1 MKIHI
6 RVIRWDQGREIDM
19 SGIADLETLLREMRP
34 DLRPGNYVYCR
45 VPADDTG
52 WLSLNPLGV
61 FREDEG
67 MTLILDKADADKA
80 ELAYGPVMRCITL
93 TVHSALE
100 AVGLTAAVA
109 VALTRHGISA
119 NVVAAYHHDHIF
131 VPADDAE
138 RALAALAEATPVLT

>member
-1 MKIHI
+1 MTGIS
-6 RVIRWDQGREIDM
+6 DID
-19 SGIADLETLLREMRP
+19 ILLAAMRP
-34 DLRPGNYVYCR
+34 ALQPGEYVFCTVAER
-45 VPADDTG
+45 DAELLP
-52 WLSLNPLGV
+52 LSSLLAT

-67 MTLILDKADADKA
+67 MTLILERAAADKA
-80 ELAYGPVMRCITL
+80 GLTYGPVMRCITL

-131 VPADDAE
+131 VPAQDAE
-138 RALAALAEATPVLT
+138 RALVALAEAAPV

>member
-1 MKIHI
+1 
-6 RVIRWDQGREIDM
+6 M
-19 SGIADLETLLREMRP
+19 SGITDLETLLHEMRP
-34 DLRPGNYVYCR
+34 DLRPGDYVYCS
-45 VPADDTG
+45 VPAEDAS
-52 WLSLNPLGV
+52 WLSLEPIGF

-80 ELAYGPVMRCITL
+80 GLAYGPVMRCITL

-138 RALAALAEATPVLT
+138 RAIAALAEAAPVIT

>member
-1 MKIHI
+1 MT
-6 RVIRWDQGREIDM
+6 
-19 SGIADLETLLREMRP
+19 GIVDLDVLLREMRP
-34 DLRPGNYVYCR
+34 DLRPDEYVYCS
-45 VPADDTG
+45 VPTG
-52 WLSLNPLGV
+52 DVAWLSLSPLGF

-67 MTLILDKADADKA
+67 LTLILERETADKA
-80 ELAYGPVMRCITL
+80 RLTYGPVMRCITL

-109 VALTRHGISA
+109 VALTRRGISA

-131 VPADDAE
+131 VPAKDAE

>member
-1 MKIHI
+1 
-6 RVIRWDQGREIDM
+6 M
-19 SGIADLETLLREMRP
+19 SGITDLETLLREMRP
-34 DLRPGNYVYCR
+34 DLRPGDYVYCNA
-45 VPADDTG
+45 PEEDAS
-52 WLSLNPLGV
+52 WLSLKPLGF
-61 FREDEG
+61 FREEEG
-67 MTLILDKADADKA
+67 ITLILDKADADKA
-80 ELAYGPVMRCITL
+80 GLAYGPVMRCITL

>member
-1 MKIHI
+1 MT
-6 RVIRWDQGREIDM
+6 
-19 SGIADLETLLREMRP
+19 GITDLEVLLREMRP
-34 DLRPGNYVYCR
+34 NLRPDEYVYCS
-45 VPADDTG
+45 VPAGDVS
-52 WLSLNPLGV
+52 WLSLSPLGY

-67 MTLILDKADADKA
+67 QTLILEREAADKA
-80 ELAYGPVMRCITL
+80 GLTYGPVMRCITL

-131 VPADDAE
+131 VPAQDAE
-138 RALAALAEATPVLT
+138 RALAALAEATPI

>member
-1 MKIHI
+1 M
-6 RVIRWDQGREIDM
+6 EM
-19 SGIADLETLLREMRP
+19 EMTGITDLGTLLREMQP
-34 DLRPGNYVYCR
+34 DLRPGDYVYCS
-45 VPADDTG
+45 VPAQENG
-52 WLSLNPLGV
+52 WWSLEPIGF

-67 MTLILDKADADKA
+67 LTLIVEKTAADKA
-80 ELAYGPVMRCITL
+80 GLAYGPVMRCITL

-131 VPADDAE
+131 VPSKDAE
-138 RALAALAEATPVLT
+138 RALAALVEAAPVLT

>member
-1 MKIHI
+1 
-6 RVIRWDQGREIDM
+6 M
-19 SGIADLETLLREMRP
+19 SGITDLETLLREMRP
-34 DLRPGNYVYCR
+34 DLRPGDYVYCS
-45 VPADDTG
+45 VPAEDAS
-52 WLSLNPLGV
+52 WLSLKPLGF
-61 FREDEG
+61 FREEEG
-67 MTLILDKADADKA
+67 LTLILDKADADKA
-80 ELAYGPVMRCITL
+80 GLAYGPVMRCITL

-138 RALAALAEATPVLT
+138 RAIAALAEAAPVIT